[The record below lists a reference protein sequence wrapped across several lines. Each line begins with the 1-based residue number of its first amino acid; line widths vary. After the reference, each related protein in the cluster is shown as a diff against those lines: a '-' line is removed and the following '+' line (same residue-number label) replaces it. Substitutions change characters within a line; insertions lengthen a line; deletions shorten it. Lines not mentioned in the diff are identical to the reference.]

1 MLQCRGHRV
10 CLLLTLY
17 TQACSVS
24 QGILSRGQMHGHWQS
39 ACYAEVVLPPVPAAV
54 LLYQSPGL
62 DYPASAPTWSPL
74 HSHINPCAQ
83 PAPLRLTYIIAV

>member
-39 ACYAEVVLPPVPAAV
+39 ACYAKDVLPPVPAAV
-54 LLYQSPGL
+54 LLYQRPGL
-62 DYPASAPTWSPL
+62 TVLPVLRPGAHYTLTSTLVHSLL
-74 HSHINPCAQ
+74 H
-83 PAPLRLTYIIAV
+83 